1 MHSHNSWDLKSL
13 NKRSLVL
20 CFKKLEDR
28 HFPPLSY
35 FDFRNKIQTSSLD
48 LVKTLNRYLKIWL
61 VIVYWVERSFFFY
74 LIFKISVSTHF
85 QMPCAVETFIYFHLK
100 FTKGKCTRGHI
111 YKTKKTKQ
119 LLTLGLP
126 LMNTLQIEGL
136 FRSLKLTFMSI
147 LSSGPSAWDH
157 SASLG
162 LRVLFCKYQFFSKLG
177 KFLRKKNKTSN
188 LFTEQNEIYCC
199 RFRSI
204 LMGKF

>member
-119 LLTLGLP
+119 LLTS
-126 LMNTLQIEGL
+126 QKKQYWIL
-136 FRSLKLTFMSI
+136 FLSI
-147 LSSGPSAWDH
+147 DFTTVSGTWMA
-157 SASLG
+157 
-162 LRVLFCKYQFFSKLG
+162 K
-177 KFLRKKNKTSN
+177 KTSIAAVN
-188 LFTEQNEIYCC
+188 
-199 RFRSI
+199 I
-204 LMGKF
+204 LCFSTREKKKTKLKHVPGQQ